1 MHQSGH
7 ERAQSMQTVQ
17 FSSLSAM
24 TPRARGAGSSRSCG
38 YCTVTAGFIIVRN
51 VTPRPVS
58 MPLISRFISLPLNSL
73 PPAASERHLQY
84 ARQEDVQQRDRDEP
98 LPRDRLQLVFSKTRI
113 GEARPEHQERD
124 EHHLGEE
131 HRGPEEVGGG
141 AVHPR
146 NRPAT
151 EEKGGRE
158 RGERERGTEL
168 ADEKEQEAK
177 ARVLEH
183 LAGHELRFRDRR
195 VARRLSELGL

>member
-1 MHQSGH
+1 MHQSGQ
-7 ERAQSMQTVQ
+7 ERAHNMQTVQ

-58 MPLISRFISLPLNSL
+58 MPLISRFIVL
-73 PPAASERHLQY
+73 
-84 ARQEDVQQRDRDEP
+84 
-98 LPRDRLQLVFSKTRI
+98 
-113 GEARPEHQERD
+113 
-124 EHHLGEE
+124 
-131 HRGPEEVGGG
+131 
-141 AVHPR
+141 PR

-177 ARVLEH
+177 ACVLDH
-183 LAGHELRFRDRR
+183 VAGHELRFRDRH
-195 VARRLSELGL
+195 VERRLGELGLRGHHEQREAGELRENQGKAD